1 MNTLE
6 TVCATL
12 GFLAGAG
19 ELAVARKW
27 VRFSISIGTP
37 AVPKAKAAERPGAE
51 VAPVKDIAAKRDGAA
66 A

>member
-19 ELAVARKW
+19 ELAVARRW
-27 VRFSISIGTP
+27 VRFSITVGTP
-37 AVPKAKAAERPGAE
+37 APPKNSAGNKDAAGQAVAVPEIRRAS
-51 VAPVKDIAAKRDGAA
+51 
-66 A
+66 

>member
-1 MNTLE
+1 VNALE

-27 VRFSISIGTP
+27 VRFSITLGTP
-37 AVPKAKAAERPGAE
+37 PAPKNAARTTGAAEQSPSIPKIGN
-51 VAPVKDIAAKRDGAA
+51 AA
-66 A
+66 

>member
-1 MNTLE
+1 VNTLE

-27 VRFSISIGTP
+27 VRFSITIGTP
-37 AVPKAKAAERPGAE
+37 APPKNSAKKTDAIVKPGVTPAAKPPLE
-51 VAPVKDIAAKRDGAA
+51 VAA
-66 A
+66 